1 MSYTS
6 VSKQRQKMAR
16 KLENFTGSG
25 TKEGIKNLQTERVT
39 RAKDMIS
46 TLIVTEKAG
55 KLNQSKM
62 VLAFQKAERL
72 SKYYRA

>member
-1 MSYTS
+1 M
-6 VSKQRQKMAR
+6 
-16 KLENFTGSG
+16 
-25 TKEGIKNLQTERVT
+25 T